1 MYGPAGSRD
10 HYPRGTR
17 AEVDDP
23 ITPNAR
29 TPERAQEYRALFL
42 ADDLHGR
49 RFRSSREMRSQY
61 HPYQGIDYSLR
72 SATIGSTLAARR
84 AGTNDANIAV
94 RARSRVAEVSMIG
107 SHGLTPNS

>member
-42 ADDLHGR
+42 TDDLHGW
-49 RFRSSREMRSQY
+49 RFVTNLEA
-61 HPYQGIDYSLR
+61 SLILR
-72 SATIGSTLAARR
+72 ASIGTTLQFAR
-84 AGTNDANIAV
+84 
-94 RARSRVAEVSMIG
+94 
-107 SHGLTPNS
+107 